1 MQPVLQSELYL
12 DGGKLGVN
20 LNTIYHKAF
29 MSPYF
34 FTIAIRRDGERTC
47 FEDQSFVPDYV
58 IPANHRNWCAD
69 PVLAED
75 HGKTYLFYE
84 AVSNN
89 LGRIEVVEVFDDC
102 SVSKPTVILESDC
115 HHYSYP
121 FVFRVN
127 DVWYMIPE
135 SSSSG
140 EVCLYEATVFPF
152 RWEKK
157 TVLLLDQ
164 LVDTTVFQQEGE
176 WYLLSFRPRKGSEA
190 VDGKAF
196 HISFGEQIRLVPV
209 LWADQNPLEIRGA
222 GPFIRHN
229 GKLVRPAQLN
239 KADQYG
245 NGLLFYEAAVSGN
258 RYMETKYGS
267 FSTEHMKVPGYEI
280 DGAHTYCR
288 SSKFEVIDIR
298 CRSFDLT
305 KTPRSI
311 RNRFRNR

>member
-1 MQPVLQSELYL
+1 MQPAPQPGRYL
-12 DGGKLGVN
+12 DGGKTGMN

-34 FTIAIRRDGERTC
+34 FTIAIRRNRAVPC

-58 IPANHRNWCAD
+58 IPADFRNWCAD
-69 PVLAED
+69 PILAEEN
-75 HGKTYLFYE
+75 GRTYLFYE
-84 AVSNN
+84 AVSND

-102 SVSKPTVILESDC
+102 RISKPSVILEC
-115 HHYSYP
+115 AHHYSYP
-121 FVFRVN
+121 FVFREN
-127 DVWYMIPE
+127 NVWYMIPE

-140 EVCLYEATVFPF
+140 EVSLYEATDFPLH
-152 RWEKK
+152 WSKK
-157 TVLLLDQ
+157 TVLLSEP
-164 LVDTTVFQQEGE
+164 LVDTTVFQWEGT
-176 WYLLSFRPRKGSEA
+176 WYLLSFRPQEGSEA
-190 VDGKAF
+190 VAGSAYR
-196 HISFGEQIRLVPV
+196 ISFDEQPRLTPV
-209 LWADQNPLEIRGA
+209 EWDNQNPLEIRGA

-245 NGLLFYEAAVSGN
+245 NGLLFYETAVSGN

-267 FSTEHMKVPGYEI
+267 FSAEHMKVPGYEI

-305 KTPRSI
+305 KIPRNLK
-311 RNRFRNR
+311 NRVK